1 MDRINISFASLQ
13 MNNDLHFSATVY
25 GFGAGLFFVSYA
37 ACELP
42 SNLLLVRFGA
52 RRWLSRIMFTWG
64 LLAIAMMFVRT
75 PLQFYVARFFLGMA
89 EAGFFP
95 GVVYYLMQWFPP
107 HLRARAISGFYVSLP
122 LSSTVMGAL
131 AGKLLGLQG
140 RLGLAGW
147 QWLFLV
153 EGLPP
158 LLLSAVFLARLP
170 DGPATAPWLTPL
182 ERAWIHDQID
192 RDAALG
198 GHSHD
203 VARALR
209 DPRVWLMGTV
219 FFCMLGALYAFS
231 FSAPAILVK
240 LTGYSVATVGYLLS
254 GIGLVSALAMIGN
267 ARHSD
272 RSGER
277 YLHVALPLLIIAGAF
292 LVGGLSVVPL
302 LAVPAF
308 AAALIAQSALQ
319 GPLLAI
325 PAEFLKGKSCA
336 AGIAAMNTI
345 GMLGGFVGPY
355 WMGIAKDLTGDYQ
368 HGLLTL
374 TIPSALAAAIMLA
387 LRRLA
392 RRAPAGATVRPL
404 PAPGS

>member
-1 MDRINISFASLQ
+1 
-13 MNNDLHFSATVY
+13 
-25 GFGAGLFFVSYA
+25 
-37 ACELP
+37 
-42 SNLLLVRFGA
+42 
-52 RRWLSRIMFTWG
+52 
-64 LLAIAMMFVRT
+64 
-75 PLQFYVARFFLGMA
+75 
-89 EAGFFP
+89 
-95 GVVYYLMQWFPP
+95 
-107 HLRARAISGFYVSLP
+107 
-122 LSSTVMGAL
+122 
-131 AGKLLGLQG
+131 
-140 RLGLAGW
+140 
-147 QWLFLV
+147 
-153 EGLPP
+153 
-158 LLLSAVFLARLP
+158 
-170 DGPATAPWLTPL
+170 
-182 ERAWIHDQID
+182 
-192 RDAALG
+192 
-198 GHSHD
+198 
-203 VARALR
+203 
-209 DPRVWLMGTV
+209 MGTV

-277 YLHVALPLLIIAGAF
+277 HLHVALPLLIIAGAF

-374 TIPSALAAAIMLA
+374 AIPSALAAAIMLA

-392 RRAPAGATVRPL
+392 RRSSVGVAGL
-404 PAPGS
+404 PVPSPGS